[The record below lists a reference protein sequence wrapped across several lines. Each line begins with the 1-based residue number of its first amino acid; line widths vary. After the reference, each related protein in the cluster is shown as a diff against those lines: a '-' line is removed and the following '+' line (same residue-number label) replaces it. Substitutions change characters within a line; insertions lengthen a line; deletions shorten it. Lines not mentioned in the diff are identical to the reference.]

1 MAYGTDSL
9 RERPELLAADED
21 PRERGRR
28 FDAFAREQQPVLLQ
42 FLRWRTSEEDARD
55 IAQESLARLLRY
67 RDSEPAG
74 AWKPLLYRIA
84 RNLLNE
90 QWRRG
95 YARRERENVPV
106 DSIELPDPA
115 PLPEIAIQQAQQQAW
130 LREAILSLPPRCRQ
144 VFVLVRIDGLSQG
157 EAAHLCG
164 ISVKTVE
171 KHLAVA
177 LAALCDTAGIWD
189 SGASAS
195 LAVRGER
202 TPHAERR
209 HRLPHTHGRPTTKL
223 YPLL

>member
-1 MAYGTDSL
+1 MWHRIGLNIHGLTTRGDARMAHGHDSFL
-9 RERPELLAADED
+9 EMPELLSADED
-21 PRERGRR
+21 PRDRGCR

-42 FLRWRTSEEDARD
+42 FLRLRASEEDARD

-95 YARRERENVPV
+95 YVRRERENVPV

-157 EAAHLCG
+157 EAARQCG

-177 LAALCDTAGIWD
+177 LAALCDKAGIWD
-189 SGASAS
+189 SGASA
-195 LAVRGER
+195 
-202 TPHAERR
+202 
-209 HRLPHTHGRPTTKL
+209 
-223 YPLL
+223 

>member
-9 RERPELLAADED
+9 RERPELLAGEEGPDG
-21 PRERGRR
+21 RGGGL
-28 FDAFAREQQPVLLQ
+28 DGFARGQQPVRLQ
-42 FLRWRTSEEDARD
+42 FLRVRTSEEDARD

-157 EAAHLCG
+157 EAARLCG
-164 ISVKTVE
+164 ISVTTV
-171 KHLAVA
+171 
-177 LAALCDTAGIWD
+177 DRD
-189 SGASAS
+189 SVVWGKGGS
-195 LAVRGER
+195 VR
-202 TPHAERR
+202 
-209 HRLPHTHGRPTTKL
+209 
-223 YPLL
+223 